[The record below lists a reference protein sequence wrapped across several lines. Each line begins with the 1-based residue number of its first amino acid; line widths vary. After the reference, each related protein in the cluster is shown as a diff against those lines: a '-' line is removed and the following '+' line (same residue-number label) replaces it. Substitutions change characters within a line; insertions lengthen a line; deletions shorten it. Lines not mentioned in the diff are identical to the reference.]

1 MTQLTLQY
9 DVVRRHGAARSDNHD
24 KILMQTV
31 KMSEDANYSRN
42 TIGTF
47 LFFVMHFWDRRR
59 NCNKE
64 IKQPGI
70 KQINSIY
77 LVGELVTSYDV

>member
-1 MTQLTLQY
+1 MTQLTLQN
-9 DVVRRHGAARSDNHD
+9 DVVRRHGAARSDNQC

-31 KMSEDANYSRN
+31 KMSEDVYYSKKN
-42 TIGTF
+42 
-47 LFFVMHFWDRRR
+47 HWY
-59 NCNKE
+59 NCVLLSCIFGIVETNKE

-70 KQINSIY
+70 KQVNSIY

>member
-1 MTQLTLQY
+1 MTQLTLQN
-9 DVVRRHGAARSDNHD
+9 DVVRRHGTARSDNQC

-31 KMSEDANYSRN
+31 KMSEDVYYSKKN
-42 TIGTF
+42 HWYYCVLLSCIFGIVET
-47 LFFVMHFWDRRR
+47 
-59 NCNKE
+59 NKE

>member
-1 MTQLTLQY
+1 MTQLTLQN

-31 KMSEDANYSRN
+31 KMSEDANYSKK
-42 TIGTF
+42 TLVHLCFI
-47 LFFVMHFWDRRR
+47 VMHFWDRR

-70 KQINSIY
+70 KH
-77 LVGELVTSYDV
+77 

>member
-1 MTQLTLQY
+1 MGMSVCDITMQSSCENERKCKLLKKTL
-9 DVVRRHGAARSDNHD
+9 VHLCF
-24 KILMQTV
+24 I
-31 KMSEDANYSRN
+31 
-42 TIGTF
+42 
-47 LFFVMHFWDRRR
+47 VMHFWDRR

-77 LVGELVTSYDV
+77 LVGELVTSYDVQGFPTVSKEINGK

>member
-1 MTQLTLQY
+1 
-9 DVVRRHGAARSDNHD
+9 
-24 KILMQTV
+24 
-31 KMSEDANYSRN
+31 
-42 TIGTF
+42 
-47 LFFVMHFWDRRR
+47 MHFWDRR

-77 LVGELVTSYDV
+77 LVGELVTSSDVKGFPTVSKEINGK